1 MLIKLTNRQMML
13 RKDTMMDEELQAV
26 KHLLF
31 LKEIEY
37 AEDSNNIVFSQSAH
51 QRYYILYELSK
62 HHYIELM

>member
-1 MLIKLTNRQMML
+1 MLIKLTNRQMHID
-13 RKDTMMDEELQAV
+13 KDSLMDDELQV
-26 KHLLF
+26 LKQHLF
-31 LKEIEY
+31 IKEIDY

>member
-13 RKDTMMDEELQAV
+13 LKDTALDDELQSV

-31 LKEIEY
+31 LKEIDY